1 MKKYFVSI
9 TETLTK
15 VVSVNAESVNDAI
28 KKVRGLYEG
37 MDITLDDA
45 DYIGTDIKLEDDQD
59 FWRESDKK
67 GITNQEHFE

>member
-45 DYIGTDIKLEDDQD
+45 DYIGTDIKLEDNQD

-67 GITNQEHFE
+67 EITNQEHFD

>member
-9 TETLTK
+9 TETLIK
-15 VVSVNAESVNDAI
+15 VVSVNADRVNDAI

>member
-9 TETLTK
+9 TETLAK
-15 VVSVNAESVNDAI
+15 VVSVNDAI

-45 DYIGTDIKLEDDQD
+45 DYIGTDIQLEQDQE
-59 FWRESDKK
+59 FWRESDKN